1 MANYKTF
8 NPVINECDYKN
19 ELFIKIPVPSVGEVT
34 LLSGENGL
42 LEINPENYNR
52 ISTRQIR
59 VGKYNRQIRMDATAH
74 EISFSFNGISANNVN
89 TFNFIVS
96 AMCKIEN
103 AAIIYKTKS
112 RDICALIRPSL
123 ENKIKNIA
131 LEYQPND
138 ISALRG
144 VLNDP
149 FHNNI
154 ASYDG
159 IEILSI
165 NIEVDV
171 DEEYKRHLKDSLNI
185 DKNSELRKKEIEL
198 SQDLAQRGIDETTA
212 IYADVVT
219 GKISLSDAANM
230 LKQINNAS
238 FDENFRRLNIVKDT
252 LFDLVQKGILTEEQ
266 AAQQVAV
273 SIASLSPSSEQNQSS
288 LLLNENTSEKS
299 KDNPYQAIDD

>member
-8 NPVINECDYKN
+8 NPVIKESEYKY
-19 ELFIKIPVPSVGEVT
+19 ELFVKIPVPSAGEVI
-34 LLSGENGL
+34 LLSGESGL
-42 LEINPENYNR
+42 LEIDPRSYNT

-59 VGKYNRQIRMDATAH
+59 AGKYNHQIRIDATAH
-74 EISFSFNGISANNVN
+74 EISFSFSGISANNVN

-103 AAIIYKTKS
+103 AAVIYRTGIK
-112 RDICALIRPSL
+112 DICALVKPSL

-138 ISALRG
+138 VSALRS

-149 FHNNI
+149 CYNNI
-154 ASYDG
+154 TAYEG

-165 NIEVDV
+165 NVEVDV
-171 DEEYKRHLKDSLNI
+171 DEEYKKHLKNSLNI

-212 IYADVVT
+212 IYADVVN

-252 LFDLVQKGILTEEQ
+252 LFDLVEKGILTEEQ
-266 AAQQVAV
+266 VAQQLALP
-273 SIASLSPSSEQNQSS
+273 ISSVTTPTDKKQSS
-288 LLLNENTSEKS
+288 LLLDEKAS
-299 KDNPYQAIDD
+299 DSPNNNPYQVIDD